1 MNNDNTDYVSNESGT
16 LSRLFKLPQ
25 HGTTVRTELIA
36 GMTTFLT
43 MVYIVFVNPQI
54 LGAAQMDPKVV
65 FVTTCLIAGIG
76 SISMGIFANLP
87 VALAPAMGLN
97 AFFAFVVVGAMGI
110 SWQTGMG
117 AIFWGAVGLFL
128 LTLFRIRYWM
138 ISNIPLSLRIGITS
152 GIGLFIAL
160 MGLKNTGVI
169 VANKDTLVM
178 IGDLSSH
185 GVLLGILGF
194 FIITVLSSRHFHAAV
209 LVSIVVT
216 SCCGLFFGDVHF
228 SGVYSIPPDI
238 SGVIGEVDLSG
249 ALTLELAGII
259 FSFML
264 INLFDSSGTLI
275 GVTDKAGLIDGN
287 GKFPNMNKALYVD
300 SVSSVAG
307 AFIGTSS
314 VTAYIESTSGVAVGG
329 RTGLTAVVVGVMF
342 LLVMFFSPLV
352 AMVPPYATAGAL
364 IFVGVLMTSSLAR
377 VNWDDFTES
386 VPAFITTVMMPFTF
400 SITEGIALGFMSYC
414 IMKVCTGRWRDLN
427 LCVVVVAALFALKI
441 ILVISNWRGFPDI
454 MSSDYAGEL
463 MIWIMLATLAVVF
476 VVGFRVLTSGA
487 RKAIRRLSDRL
498 NIDVIPVE
506 SMVDQMGKSA
516 GDEFLRYLHRPDE
529 SHLQNAAQVLLIW
542 QIVIVDGS
550 EQNLLQWHRILQKA
564 RLAAPITDAQVRLA
578 LGFLRETEPEM
589 QDINAFQMRYN
600 AFFQPAEGVHWL
612 H

>member
-1 MNNDNTDYVSNESGT
+1 MIIITEPLLSFVLQKQGIKSPPMDKKMNNDNTDYVSNESGT

-54 LGAAQMDPKVV
+54 LGAAQMDPKVG

-76 SISMGIFANLP
+76 SIAMGIFANLP

-441 ILVISNWRGFPDI
+441 ILVD
-454 MSSDYAGEL
+454 
-463 MIWIMLATLAVVF
+463 
-476 VVGFRVLTSGA
+476 
-487 RKAIRRLSDRL
+487 
-498 NIDVIPVE
+498 
-506 SMVDQMGKSA
+506 
-516 GDEFLRYLHRPDE
+516 
-529 SHLQNAAQVLLIW
+529 
-542 QIVIVDGS
+542 
-550 EQNLLQWHRILQKA
+550 
-564 RLAAPITDAQVRLA
+564 
-578 LGFLRETEPEM
+578 
-589 QDINAFQMRYN
+589 
-600 AFFQPAEGVHWL
+600 
-612 H
+612 

>member
-1 MNNDNTDYVSNESGT
+1 MCNLNVIIITEPLLSFVLQKQGIKSPPMDKKMNNDNTDYVSNESGT

-76 SISMGIFANLP
+76 SIAMGVFANLP

-249 ALTLELAGII
+249 ALSLELAGII

-275 GVTDKAGLIDGN
+275 GVTDKAGLIDSN

-300 SVSSVAG
+300 SISSVAG

-441 ILVISNWRGFPDI
+441 ILVD
-454 MSSDYAGEL
+454 
-463 MIWIMLATLAVVF
+463 
-476 VVGFRVLTSGA
+476 
-487 RKAIRRLSDRL
+487 
-498 NIDVIPVE
+498 
-506 SMVDQMGKSA
+506 
-516 GDEFLRYLHRPDE
+516 
-529 SHLQNAAQVLLIW
+529 
-542 QIVIVDGS
+542 
-550 EQNLLQWHRILQKA
+550 
-564 RLAAPITDAQVRLA
+564 
-578 LGFLRETEPEM
+578 
-589 QDINAFQMRYN
+589 
-600 AFFQPAEGVHWL
+600 
-612 H
+612 